1 MKRLLLASAL
11 ALGLASPQVHAASS
25 PPYSVNV
32 PSAPSTTV
40 TCTAASG
47 FTLAGNVFTD
57 GAAPLAAGTLVC
69 TPVVTPT
76 GWAGTLTLT
85 GADAGLFVLTTA
97 NPPTV
102 NVGNTALPARGTPY
116 VFGPIV
122 ATP

>member
-1 MKRLLLASAL
+1 MKKLLLSTVL
-11 ALGLASPQVHAASS
+11 AIGLASQAHAAAS

-32 PSAPSTTV
+32 PSAPSTSV
-40 TCTAASG
+40 SCTAATG

-57 GAAPLAAGTLVC
+57 GNAPIAAGTMVC
-69 TPVVTPT
+69 TPVVVPA
-76 GWAGTLTLT
+76 GWSGNLILT
-85 GADAGLFVLTTA
+85 GADAALFVITTA

-102 NVGNTALPARGTPY
+102 NVGNAAIPARGTPY